1 MASFRP
7 LTLDF
12 SKVLHRHSLEIPPV
26 WTVLLIMAGVLTFVA
41 RTRAHV
47 RPAGPWT
54 RTDLPVSL
62 IQVMLQ
68 QHVVP
73 AECQSMLTNV
83 STMEIP

>member
-1 MASFRP
+1 MTFDLSF
-7 LTLDF
+7 L
-12 SKVLHRHSLEIPPV
+12 KVLHRHSQETPLV
-26 WTVLLIMAGVLTFVA
+26 WTASPIMVVVLTFVA

-54 RTDLPVSL
+54 WTVLPVSL

-73 AECQSMLTNV
+73 VECQSMLMNV

>member
-7 LTLDF
+7 LTLGF
-12 SKVLHRHSLEIPPV
+12 FKVLHRHSLEIPLV
-26 WTVLLIMAGVLTFVA
+26 WIALLIMAGVLTFVA

-47 RPAGPWT
+47 RLAGPWT
-54 RTDLPVSL
+54 LTDLPVSP

-73 AECQSMLTNV
+73 VECQSMLTNV